1 MKLIKFLVMVGML
14 HTANAQVV
22 INEFMASNTTYIKDN
37 AGEYDD
43 WIELYNKSNVPVDI
57 SSWYLSDSIG
67 DLKKWKFKKGTVIPA
82 YGYFTFW
89 ADEDS
94 AQGSNIHTNFKLSSL
109 GEMIVI
115 VDSLKNIVDSVTYG
129 VQVTDKSTSRIPNGT
144 GPFVKSTPTFGANNG
159 GSSAISHTAE
169 SFVWKYDPAQKV
181 VSGTGLLE
189 TKQNYIIVNAQGKIV
204 RRGQVNTDKIDVD
217 GFVSGVYYLR
227 TNTTNFSFIVA
238 E

>member
-1 MKLIKFLVMVGML
+1 MKLIKLLILVGML
-14 HTANAQVV
+14 NTAGAQVV

-43 WIELYNKSNVPVDI
+43 WIELYNKTNAPIDI

-82 YGYFTFW
+82 NGYLTFW

-94 AQGSNIHTNFKLSSL
+94 AQGNTIHTNFKLSSL
-109 GEMIVI
+109 GEMIVL

-129 VQVTDKSTSRIPNGT
+129 AQVTDKSTARIPNGT
-144 GPFVKSTPTFGANNG
+144 GAFVKATPTFGANNG
-159 GSSAISHTAE
+159 GSSTITSTAE
-169 SFVWKYDPAQKV
+169 SFVWKYNAEQKV
-181 VSGTGLLE
+181 LSGTGLLE
-189 TKQNYIIVNAQGKIV
+189 SKQSYIIVNTQGKIV

-217 GFVSGVYYLR
+217 GLIQGVYYLK
-227 TNTTNFSFIVA
+227 TNTSNFPFIVA